1 MGWGEGEDWVG
12 WEEGYDR
19 DRSRWGG
26 ERDGVG
32 AVGSGWRGE
41 RDRSGEMDRGG
52 SVGVT
57 GVGGMGR
64 GFDTLHLVSIAAT
77 VTQKQLRN
85 ILMIYT

>member
-1 MGWGEGEDWVG
+1 MGWGEGRGGCGGETDRSG
-12 WEEGYDR
+12 WRGER
-19 DRSRWGG
+19 DRSGWG
-26 ERDGVG
+26 
-32 AVGSGWRGE
+32 GE

-64 GFDTLHLVSIAAT
+64 GFDTLHLFSIAAT